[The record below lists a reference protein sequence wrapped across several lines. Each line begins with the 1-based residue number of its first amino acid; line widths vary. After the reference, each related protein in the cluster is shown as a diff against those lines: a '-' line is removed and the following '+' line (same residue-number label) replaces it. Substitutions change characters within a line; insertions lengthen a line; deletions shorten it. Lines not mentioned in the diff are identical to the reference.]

1 MELSYWP
8 SLLQYCSLFLQAA
21 RKWTIYFL
29 KRLSSISHSTIG
41 WYFVQMPDMEVL
53 LCTMQH
59 IITMKIYWRTSGHS
73 NINFSCNKTLSRS
86 PFHSGWNCS
95 RDKTPRIVSTLD
107 EVAFPVIY
115 IHTHFYLNRMRM
127 MRIRSFFW
135 KHSQQFIFQMR
146 CFVVPWIVTFK
157 NSHHFITT
165 HY

>member
-21 RKWTIYFL
+21 RKWTIYFEKAL
-29 KRLSSISHSTIG
+29 LHFSFNNWLIFCSHAG
-41 WYFVQMPDMEVL
+41 HGGA
-53 LCTMQH
+53 TMYYAAQYYNEH
-59 IITMKIYWRTSGHS
+59 TWHTSGHS
-73 NINFSCNKTLSRS
+73 NINFSCNKTLLGGS

-95 RDKTPRIVSTLD
+95 RGKTPRIVSTFD

-135 KHSQQFIFQMR
+135 KHSLQFIFQMR

>member
-21 RKWTIYFL
+21 RKWTIYFEKAL
-29 KRLSSISHSTIG
+29 LHFSFNNWLIFCSHAG
-41 WYFVQMPDMEVL
+41 HGGAFVYYAAQYYNED
-53 LCTMQH
+53 TWH
-59 IITMKIYWRTSGHS
+59 TSGHS
-73 NINFSCNKTLSRS
+73 NINFSCNKTLGVHFIPDEIVQGAERHELWV
-86 PFHSGWNCS
+86 HSMRWHF
-95 RDKTPRIVSTLD
+95 L
-107 EVAFPVIY
+107 Y